1 MNFLIPF
8 IILIT
13 IVVFI
18 HEYGHYY
25 FAKRYGVGVTDF
37 SIGFGKEIFGWND
50 KYGTRWKVCWIP
62 LGGYVKFFGD
72 RNVFSQSEQEE
83 AIKQYKDEDRQ
94 KLFILKPLYQR
105 AIIVAAGPLA
115 NFVLA
120 IFIFTMIN
128 MFVGKDMTP
137 AVINEVQKDSPAF
150 VAGMK
155 KNDKIISID
164 NKKVVSILEVSTFIS
179 TSTSEVIE
187 FIILRNDQ
195 EISLLV
201 KPNLVESKDT
211 LGNSVKKR
219 MVGIK
224 LSPLN
229 NEFQKQR
236 LGPAQSL
243 YYSINEVWFVSVT
256 SLKYLGSMLTG
267 SADSSQ
273 LGGPIRIAKITGQV
287 AKYGIVPFLSIM
299 AYISISLGLINL
311 FPIPM
316 LDGGHLM
323 FYFFEKV
330 LGRPLKQKTQE
341 GFFRIGLFLL
351 FSLMFFAFLTT
362 FLLIL
367 NALMAYGDERPFEI
381 VPFFLKGNQEGLA
394 DACNSADV
402 IFFIHWY

>member
-1 MNFLIPF
+1 MNYLIPF

-13 IVVFI
+13 VVVFV

-25 FAKRYGVGVTDF
+25 FAKKYGVGVTDF

-50 KYGTRWKVCWIP
+50 KSGTRWKICWIP

-72 RNVFSQSEQEE
+72 RNVFSQSEQQQL
-83 AIKQYKDEDRQ
+83 INQYNEKDRE

-105 AIIVAAGPLA
+105 SVIVAAGPLA

-120 IFIFTMIN
+120 ILIFVMIN

-137 AVINEVQKDSPAF
+137 AVIDEVQKDSPAF
-150 VAGMK
+150 IAGLQ
-155 KNDKIISID
+155 KNDRIMSID
-164 NKKVVSILEVSTFIS
+164 DNKVESILEVSTFINIS
-179 TSTSEVIE
+179 TAENIE

-195 EISLLV
+195 KISFFI
-201 KPNLVESKDT
+201 KPNLVDGKDS

-219 MVGIK
+219 MIGIR

-229 NEFQKQR
+229 NQFQKQP
-236 LGPAQSL
+236 LGPSKAI
-243 YYSINEVWFVSVT
+243 YYSIKEVWFVTVT
-256 SLKYLGSMLTG
+256 SLNYLGKMITG

-287 AKYGIVPFLSIM
+287 AEYGIIPFLSIM

-323 FYFFEKV
+323 FYLFEKI
-330 LGRPLKQKTQE
+330 LGRPLSQKTQE

-351 FSLMFFAFLTT
+351 FSLMFFVT
-362 FLLIL
+362 F
-367 NALMAYGDERPFEI
+367 ND
-381 VPFFLKGNQEGLA
+381 LKDLGL
-394 DACNSADV
+394 
-402 IFFIHWY
+402 F

>member
-1 MNFLIPF
+1 MSYLIPF
-8 IILIT
+8 LILIM

-37 SIGFGKEIFGWND
+37 SIGFGREIFGWND
-50 KYGTRWKVCWIP
+50 KSGTRWKVCWVP

-72 RNVFSQSEQEE
+72 RNVFSQTEQQEVINKYNE
-83 AIKQYKDEDRQ
+83 EDRN

-105 AIIVAAGPLA
+105 SLIVAAGPLA

-120 IFIFTMIN
+120 IIIFSIIN
-128 MFVGKDMTP
+128 MFVGKDLTP
-137 AVINEVQKDSPAF
+137 AVVDEVTINSPAYE
-150 VAGMK
+150 AGIQ

-164 NKKVVSILEVSTFIS
+164 NNKVQSILEVSTFIN
-179 TSTSEVIE
+179 TSTAEIIE
-187 FIILRNDQ
+187 FTVLRNNQ
-195 EISLLV
+195 EVTLYV
-201 KPNLVESKDT
+201 KPNLVQSKDS

-219 MVGIK
+219 MIGIK

-229 NEFQKQR
+229 NEFEKQR
-236 LGPAQSL
+236 LGPAEAI
-243 YYSINEVWFVSVT
+243 YHSIKEVWFVSVT
-256 SLKYLGSMLTG
+256 SLKYLGNMLIG
-267 SADSSQ
+267 SADTSQ

-287 AKYGIVPFLSIM
+287 AEYGVVPFLSIM

-330 LGRPLKQKTQE
+330 LGRPLSQKTQE

-351 FSLMFFAFLTT
+351 FSLMFFVT
-362 FLLIL
+362 F
-367 NALMAYGDERPFEI
+367 ND
-381 VPFFLKGNQEGLA
+381 LKDLGL
-394 DACNSADV
+394 
-402 IFFIHWY
+402 F